1 MKKSI
6 LAFTTSMILILL
18 LMQPAFAQQHSKHNH
33 ETEDPERFED
43 VPEEFRANL
52 TRVVEAY
59 LNGKDTFL
67 KSDINATRSGF
78 ESFKNKLEE
87 IGQHGLS
94 GDGHVA
100 WMESYNQLTEQVS
113 VLLNNDDIKSSRH
126 AFRSLSTELADAVK
140 KFGVEGVVYHQ
151 YCPMA
156 LDSDGATW
164 LSRNEQIQNPYIPDS
179 MLGCGEV
186 IEKLNS

>member
-1 MKKSI
+1 MKKITYLLFLSLI
-6 LAFTTSMILILL
+6 SMVL
-18 LMQPAFAQQHSKHNH
+18 FAQISIAQNNH
-33 ETEDPERFED
+33 DHQTNTEQFED
-43 VPEEFRANL
+43 IPEDFQNNL
-52 TRVVEAY
+52 TRVVDAY
-59 LNGKDTFL
+59 LEGKDAFL
-67 KSDINATRSGF
+67 KSDLDASLS
-78 ESFKNKLEE
+78 EFKIFKSRLEE

-94 GDGHVA
+94 GEGHMA

-113 VLLNNDDIKSSRH
+113 VLLNSDDIESSRH

-140 KFGVEGVVYHQ
+140 KFGVEGVVYQQ

-164 LSRNEQIQNPYIPDS
+164 LSRNEQIQNPYTPDT

-186 IEKLNS
+186 IERMTS